1 LALLAVADMRSHG
14 RMLNVKVT
22 VAVGA
27 RKVSADDLND
37 LRAARMLK
45 EAGQDVG
52 NKLSKLTCPVHGK
65 GPANVRMHFDK
76 NGVADLQYESC
87 CEELGKKI
95 GAALG

>member
-1 LALLAVADMRSHG
+1 M
-14 RMLNVKVT
+14 KVT
-22 VAVGA
+22 VAVGS
-27 RKVSADDLND
+27 RKVPAEDVSD

-45 EAGQDVG
+45 DAGRDLAQ
-52 NKLSKLTCPVHGK
+52 KLAPLKCPVHGT
-65 GPANVRMHFDK
+65 GPTNVRMHFDK